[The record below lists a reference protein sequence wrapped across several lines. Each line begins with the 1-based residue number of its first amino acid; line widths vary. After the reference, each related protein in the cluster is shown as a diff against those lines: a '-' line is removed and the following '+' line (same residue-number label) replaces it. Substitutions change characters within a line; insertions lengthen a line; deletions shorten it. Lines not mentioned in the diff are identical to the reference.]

1 MADVNVRIL
10 SADDAEALGFA
21 KISEFE
27 SSETVNVTDYLLVS
41 GYRESGQEVTRRV
54 RINDIFDHYGGD
66 INRTMNWFIPVVRDQ
81 TIHWEFHALGDV
93 GEIEGDISAPNPIM
107 PISLV
112 DAIGDAT
119 DQRSGLLN
127 PSYKVILDS
136 LGPATTERNGLM
148 SSADKAKLNGI
159 ENNANYYVLPTASTE
174 IIGGIKI
181 DGRTIVMDNSGTI
194 RSNAGVPDARR
205 LVIPRSAWN
214 SISLTQKVAIDL
226 DVSYRNT
233 VDVEPSSVDLWIN
246 HRVYAISEASDGIT
260 FRCDSIPTGDIVIYI
275 ISSMVNILE
284 DN

>member
-127 PSYKVILDS
+127 PSYKIILDS

-148 SSADKAKLNGI
+148 SSADKSKLDSI
-159 ENNANYYVLPTASTE
+159 ESGANNYVLPTATTE
-174 IIGGIKI
+174 TLGGVKV
-181 DGRTIVMDNSGTI
+181 DNRTIVMDANGVI
-194 RSNAGVPDARR
+194 RSNAGVPESKRCVLPANG
-205 LVIPRSAWN
+205 WN
-214 SISLTQKVAIDL
+214 SSTLTQKLEMEL
-226 DVSYRNT
+226 DITLRNS
-233 VDVEPSSVDLWIN
+233 VDVDPASMDVWLNNRI
-246 HRVYAISEASDGIT
+246 YAISEASDGIT
-260 FRCDSIPTGDIVIYI
+260 FRCSTIPTNDVVIYVI
-275 ISSMVNILE
+275 TSMVTIVE
-284 DN
+284 

>member
-27 SSETVNVTDYLLVS
+27 TSETVNVTDYLLVS

-127 PSYKVILDS
+127 PSYKIILDS
-136 LGPATTERNGLM
+136 LGPATTESNGLM
-148 SSADKAKLNGI
+148 TSADKAKLNGI
-159 ENNANYYVLPTASTE
+159 ENGANNYVLPTASTE
-174 IIGGIKI
+174 TLGGVKI
-181 DGRTIVMDNSGTI
+181 DGRTIVIDNAGTI
-194 RSNAGVPDARR
+194 KSNAGVPDSRR
-205 LVIPRSAWN
+205 CVLASSDWN
-214 SISLTQKVAIDL
+214 SVSLTLKVDIEL
-226 DVSYRNT
+226 DVTYRNII
-233 VDVEPSSVDLWIN
+233 DVEPSSVDDWVN
-246 HRVYAISEASDGIT
+246 NKVYAISEASDGIT
-260 FRCDSIPTGDIVIYI
+260 FRCSTIPLNDIVIYVV
-275 ISSMVNILE
+275 SSMVNIVE
-284 DN
+284 

>member
-136 LGPATTERNGLM
+136 LVPASASSDGLM
-148 SSADKAKLNGI
+148 SKEDKSKLDGI
-159 ENNANYYVLPTASTE
+159 EAGANNYVLPTATTDVL
-174 IIGGIKI
+174 GGVKI
-181 DGRTIVMDNSGTI
+181 DNRTIVMDANGVI
-194 RSNAGVPDARR
+194 RSNAGVPESKRCVLPANG
-205 LVIPRSAWN
+205 WN
-214 SISLTQKVAIDL
+214 SSTLTQKLEMELDITLRNSIDVDPASM
-226 DVSYRNT
+226 DVWLNNR
-233 VDVEPSSVDLWIN
+233 I
-246 HRVYAISEASDGIT
+246 YAISEASDGIT
-260 FRCDSIPTGDIVIYI
+260 FRCSTIPTNDVVIYVI
-275 ISSMVNILE
+275 TSMVTIVE
-284 DN
+284 

>member
-127 PSYKVILDS
+127 PSYKIILDS
-136 LGPATTERNGLM
+136 LVPASASSDGLM
-148 SSADKAKLNGI
+148 SKEDKSKLDNI
-159 ENNANYYVLPTASTE
+159 EAGANNYVLPTATTDVL
-174 IIGGIKI
+174 GGVKI
-181 DGRTIVMDNSGTI
+181 DNRTIVMDANGVI
-194 RSNAGVPDARR
+194 RSNAGVPESKRCVLPANG
-205 LVIPRSAWN
+205 WN
-214 SISLTQKVAIDL
+214 SSTLTQKLEMELNVTLRNSIDVDPASM
-226 DVSYRNT
+226 DVWLNNR
-233 VDVEPSSVDLWIN
+233 I
-246 HRVYAISEASDGIT
+246 YAISEASDGIT
-260 FRCDSIPTGDIVIYI
+260 FRCSTIPTNDVVIYVI
-275 ISSMVNILE
+275 TSMVTIVE
-284 DN
+284 